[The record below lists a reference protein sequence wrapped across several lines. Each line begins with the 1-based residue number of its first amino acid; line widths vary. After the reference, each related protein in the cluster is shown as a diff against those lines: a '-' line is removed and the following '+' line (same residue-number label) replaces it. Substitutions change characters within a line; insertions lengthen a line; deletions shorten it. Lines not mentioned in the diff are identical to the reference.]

1 MTRFLFTIAMLAF
14 LGTCTAQGHFKW
26 TSEAKQAYQKL
37 TQLRLREA
45 STQIEQIKK
54 EDPDNLIVYHLE
66 NYIDFFTLYILEDK
80 TTFKN
85 RKPNRDIRLEIIKA
99 GDPESPYYLF
109 AQADIRMQWALLK
122 FKFNDYLGGFQDVNK
137 AHNLLVKNTARYPD
151 FLPNQKNL
159 SILHSLVGTIP
170 DQYMW
175 GVKLLSGLEGTIAQ
189 GRREM
194 EAILNHAQFDSFIF
208 ADEMKAIYA
217 YFLLHLDNEPEAAWQ
232 YIQSAEFSPD
242 QNPLHC
248 FVMANIA
255 MRSGHNDEAIELLRF
270 QPHSRAMLPF
280 DHLNFMLGL
289 AKIHRL
295 DPDADIYLKRF
306 TEQFP
311 GDTFK
316 KEAYQKLAWHAL
328 LFEGEAGYFKYMEQ
342 CSKNGY
348 IQTGSDKN
356 AQKEAA
362 SGLSPQVGLVS
373 ARLLF
378 DGGYYEE
385 ALQILDVIDG
395 EEFPEERDQLEYY
408 YRKGRIYH
416 GLKNH
421 SLAIWHYQQTI
432 HRGEKAPF
440 FYACNA
446 ALQTALIYEKLE
458 KKNLAE
464 TFFQRCLT
472 MYPDEYQNSLHQRA
486 KAGLNRLRD
495 Q

>member
-1 MTRFLFTIAMLAF
+1 MPRFLFTIVMFSF
-14 LGTCTAQGHFKW
+14 LGTCAAQGHFKW
-26 TSEAKQAYQKL
+26 TSEAEQSYGKL
-37 TQLRLREA
+37 IQLRLREA
-45 STQIEQIKK
+45 SSQIEQIKK
-54 EDPDNLIVYHLE
+54 KDPENLIVYHLE
-66 NYIDFFTLYILEDK
+66 NYIDFFTLFILEDK
-80 TTFKN
+80 TAYKK
-85 RKPNRDIRLEIIKA
+85 RKPNRDKRLEMIQK
-99 GDPESPYYLF
+99 GDPQSPYYLF

-137 AHNLLVKNTARYPD
+137 AHNLLVKNADRFPD

-194 EAILNHAQFDSFIF
+194 EEVLNHSQFNTFIF

-248 FVMANIA
+248 FVMSNIA
-255 MRSGHNDEAIELLRF
+255 MRSGHNDEAIDLLTF
-270 QPHSRAMLPF
+270 QPNSRAMLPF
-280 DHLNFMLGL
+280 DHLDFMLGL
-289 AKIHRL
+289 AKMHRL
-295 DPDADIYLKRF
+295 DPDANQYLKRF
-306 TEQFP
+306 VEQFP
-311 GDTFK
+311 GHTFK

-328 LFEGEAGYFKYMEQ
+328 LFEGEGGYYDYMEK

-348 IQTGSDKN
+348 IHTGSDKD
-356 AQKEAA
+356 AQKEAF
-362 SGLSPQVGLVS
+362 SGLSPQADLVK

-378 DGGYYEE
+378 DGAYFEE

-395 EEFPEERDQLEYY
+395 EEFPEERDRLEYY

-416 GLKNH
+416 GLENY

-432 HRGEKAPF
+432 HRGEKTSF

-446 ALQTALIYEKLE
+446 ALQTAIIYEKVE
-458 KKNLAE
+458 KQHLAE
-464 TFFQRCLT
+464 TFFRRCLA

-486 KAGLNRLRD
+486 KAGLNRLRE
-495 Q
+495 